1 MANVLYMNYAPSPDG
16 LEQATFGDFAR
27 TTSHRPDAVV
37 PVEECLA
44 ADGIISGSANHD
56 VGDVNQYPNCKII
69 VRMGVG
75 YDNLDSKAWGAR
87 GVPVCN
93 VPDYG
98 TSEVA
103 DHAVSLMLTL
113 ARGTHYYATRLA
125 ADPVGNWGWAPG
137 APLMRRLRGQTFGII
152 GLGRIGMAAARRAKG
167 FDMDIV
173 FYDPE
178 LPNGVELGV
187 GYRRARSL
195 KELMEASDAISLH
208 APFTDSTRNIIN
220 AESLSWA
227 KDNLILVNT
236 ARGPL
241 VDLDALRDALKS
253 GRIAGAALDV
263 LPSEPP
269 VPLHPLFAA
278 LQAGEPWIKDRLILT
293 PHAAFFSP
301 PANLDIRRKA
311 AEVVL
316 HYLRDGRLTNCVN
329 GHLLR
334 KNS

>member
-1 MANVLYMNYAPSPDG
+1 MHVLYMNYPPSPDG
-16 LEQATFGDFAR
+16 LEQATFGDFAT
-27 TTSHRPDAVV
+27 TTSYVPDAVV
-37 PVEECLA
+37 PAAECLS

-56 VGDVNQYPNCKII
+56 VGDVSQYPNCKII

-75 YDNLDSKAWGAR
+75 YDNLDSVAWGAR

-125 ADPVGNWGWAPG
+125 ADPVKNWGWAPG
-137 APLMRRLRGQTFGII
+137 APLMRRLRGQTFGIV
-152 GLGRIGMAAARRAKG
+152 GLGRIGMAAARRARG

-173 FYDPE
+173 FYDPH

-187 GYRRARSL
+187 GYKRVRSMN
-195 KELMEASDAISLH
+195 ELMAISDTISLH
-208 APFTDSTRNIIN
+208 APLSAETRHIIN
-220 AESLSWA
+220 AESLSHA
-227 KDNLILVNT
+227 KDNLIVVNT

-241 VDLDALRDALKS
+241 VDIDALHAALRTN
-253 GRIAGAALDV
+253 RIAGAALDV

-269 VPLHPLFAA
+269 VPLHPLFTA

-316 HYLRDGRLTNCVN
+316 YYLRDGNLTNCVN

>member
-1 MANVLYMNYAPSPDG
+1 MNVLYLNYPPSPDG
-16 LEQATFGDFAR
+16 LEQKTFGDAVKL
-27 TTSHRPDAVV
+27 TSYAVGQTA
-37 PVEECLA
+37 PAAECLA
-44 ADGIISGSANHD
+44 ADGIIAGSANHD
-56 VGDVNQYPNCKII
+56 VGPVDQYPNCRII

-75 YDNLDSKAWGAR
+75 YDNLDSVAWGAR

-103 DHAVSLMLTL
+103 DHAVTLMLTL

-137 APLMRRLRGQTFGII
+137 APLMRRLRGQTFGVV

-167 FDMDIV
+167 FDMDII

-187 GYRRARSL
+187 GYRRARSMA
-195 KELMEASDAISLH
+195 ELMEASDTISLH
-208 APFTDSTRNIIN
+208 APFTDATKHIIN
-220 AESLSWA
+220 ADSLGHA

-241 VDLDALRDALKS
+241 VDLDALHDALKS
-253 GRIAGAALDV
+253 NRIAGAALDV

-269 VPLHPLFAA
+269 TPLHPLFQA
-278 LQAGEPWIKDRLILT
+278 LQKGEAWIKDRLILT

-316 HYLRDGRLTNCVN
+316 YYLRDGRLTNCVN
-329 GHLLR
+329 PHLLR
-334 KNS
+334 KNT